1 MFPQMRLLRVLF
13 LVVLVLAVP
22 TVGATAQVRRQKPAP
37 TPTPARMEEAKRVAD
52 EASAS
57 RANLVEKTRDY
68 RESLD
73 QVLQLQKREQERLT
87 TLVTT
92 RNSLLEAGIIARREV
107 EETQAQLVVAT
118 QQLTETVK
126 QIEEADD
133 LVSEVLAAEQLAKI
147 KPEPPGTFRS
157 GVTLIR
163 YSGTTF
169 WTLDGYPAIDL
180 FFRERFGRSI
190 PVSAYGQSGAHDR
203 LGFDHR
209 GALDVAVHPDTAEG
223 QTLMTYLRMQGIP
236 FIAFRAAVA
245 GSATGA
251 HIHIGPPSHRASV
264 Q

>member
-13 LVVLVLAVP
+13 WVLILGVP
-22 TVGATAQVRRQKPAP
+22 MVGATAQVRRQKPP
-37 TPTPARMEEAKRVAD
+37 PTPAPARMAEEKRAAD

-57 RANLVEKTRDY
+57 RANLVEKTKNY
-68 RESLD
+68 RQSLD
-73 QVLQLQKREQERLT
+73 QVLQLQKREQGRLT
-87 TLVTT
+87 TLVAT
-92 RNSLLEAGIIARREV
+92 RTSLLEAGIIARREV
-107 EETQAQLVVAT
+107 DETETQLVVAT
-118 QQLTETVK
+118 QQISDTVK
-126 QIEEADD
+126 QIEEADS

-147 KPEPPGTFRS
+147 RPEPPGTFRS

-163 YSGTTF
+163 YSGTSF
-169 WTLDGYPAIDL
+169 WTLDGYAAIDL
-180 FFRERFGRSI
+180 FFRERFGRSM
-190 PVSAYGQSGAHDR
+190 PVSAFGQSGAHDR

-223 QTLMTYLRMQGIP
+223 QTLMAYLRMQGIP
-236 FIAFRAAVA
+236 FLAFRAAVA